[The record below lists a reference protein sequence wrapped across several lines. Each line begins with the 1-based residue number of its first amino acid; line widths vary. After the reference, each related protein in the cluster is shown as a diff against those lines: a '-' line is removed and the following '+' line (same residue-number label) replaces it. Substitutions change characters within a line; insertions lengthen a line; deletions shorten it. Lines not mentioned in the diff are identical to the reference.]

1 MTGTPAFN
9 DYDPDAPLIR
19 SIANGDMR
27 ALNELY
33 ARHGANI
40 LSYLSSFLND
50 RQLAEEVLQDVMMAV
65 WNHADQFRGD
75 SKVRT
80 WLLTIAR
87 NRAIN
92 TRRRNAPHLV
102 QFDDALD
109 MDAGDTT
116 PLEKVERKHRS
127 EQMREALNRLPPAY
141 QEILLLVF
149 YHQLSGVEV
158 AEVLGISTGTVKSRL
173 HRAKELL
180 RRVLLTMGETSN
192 A

>member
-9 DYDPDAPLIR
+9 DYDPDAALIR
-19 SIANGDMR
+19 AIAGGDMR

-65 WNHADQFRGD
+65 WNHAGQFRGD

-92 TRRRNAPHLV
+92 TRRRTTPNLV

-127 EQMREALNRLPPAY
+127 ELMREALNRLPPAY

-149 YHQLSGVEV
+149 YHQLSGVEI

>member
-19 SIANGDMR
+19 AIAGGDVR

-65 WNHADQFRGD
+65 WNHAGQFRGD

-92 TRRRNAPHLV
+92 TRRRAAPHLV
-102 QFDDALD
+102 QFDDALEV
-109 MDAGDTT
+109 DAGDTT
-116 PLEKVERKHRS
+116 PLERVERKRRS
-127 EQMREALNRLPPAY
+127 EMMREALNRLPPAY

>member
-9 DYDPDAPLIR
+9 DYDPDAALIR
-19 SIANGDMR
+19 AIAGGDMR

-65 WNHADQFRGD
+65 WNHAGQFRGD

-92 TRRRNAPHLV
+92 TRRRTTPNLV
-102 QFDDALD
+102 QFDDVLD

-127 EQMREALNRLPPAY
+127 ELMREALNRLPPAY

-149 YHQLSGVEV
+149 YHQLSGVEI

>member
-19 SIANGDMR
+19 AISGGDMR

-65 WNHADQFRGD
+65 WNHAGQFRGD

-92 TRRRNAPHLV
+92 TRRRAVPHLV
-102 QFDDALD
+102 QFDDALEV
-109 MDAGDTT
+109 DAGDTT
-116 PLEKVERKHRS
+116 PLEKVERKRRS
-127 EQMREALNRLPPAY
+127 EVMREALNRLPPAY

>member
-19 SIANGDMR
+19 AIAGGDVR

-65 WNHADQFRGD
+65 WNHAGQFRGD

-80 WLLTIAR
+80 LLLTIAR

-92 TRRRNAPHLV
+92 TRRRAAPHLV
-102 QFDDALD
+102 QFDDALEV
-109 MDAGDTT
+109 DAGDTT
-116 PLEKVERKHRS
+116 PLERVERKRRS
-127 EQMREALNRLPPAY
+127 EMMREALNRLPPAY

>member
-1 MTGTPAFN
+1 MAGTPAFN

-19 SIANGDMR
+19 AIAGGDVR
-27 ALNELY
+27 ALDELY
-33 ARHGANI
+33 TRHGANI

-50 RQLAEEVLQDVMMAV
+50 RQLAEEVLQDVMMAA
-65 WNHADQFRGD
+65 WDHAAQFRGD

-92 TRRRNAPHLV
+92 TRRRSAPHLV
-102 QFDDALD
+102 AFDDAIEV
-109 MDAGDTT
+109 DAGDTT
-116 PLEKVERKHRS
+116 PLERVERKHRS
-127 EQMREALNRLPPAY
+127 ELMRDALRRLPPAY

-149 YHQLSGVEV
+149 YQQLSGVEV

-180 RRVLLTMGETSN
+180 RRVLLTMGDTSN